1 MRRLCWIPN
10 WCRPRR
16 KCAARYW
23 NASTPSGSG
32 KCTCRKIPWS
42 SRDPNRLCQPAVI
55 KHNRKEAMPEQ
66 TLVKWN
72 EETILE
78 HLKKIAKEQLNLT
91 PEQIEKI
98 GPNVSLVEA
107 LQLDSLAQV
116 VLVTTI
122 EQDFGCA
129 FGLDQWQQ
137 LETVQDLV
145 KMIAG
150 RVCEQEPQA

>member
-1 MRRLCWIPN
+1 
-10 WCRPRR
+10 
-16 KCAARYW
+16 
-23 NASTPSGSG
+23 
-32 KCTCRKIPWS
+32 
-42 SRDPNRLCQPAVI
+42 
-55 KHNRKEAMPEQ
+55 MPEQ

-78 HLKKIAKEQLNLT
+78 HLKTIAKEQLNLT
-91 PEQIEKI
+91 PEQIQAI
-98 GPNVSLVEA
+98 GPSVSLVDA

-150 RVCEQEPQA
+150 RVCSIWRTARVGARASWRPPRKPLFIRTRTYCAARRRPPRLCRREGCSAAIG

>member
-1 MRRLCWIPN
+1 MAEP
-10 WCRPRR
+10 
-16 KCAARYW
+16 
-23 NASTPSGSG
+23 
-32 KCTCRKIPWS
+32 
-42 SRDPNRLCQPAVI
+42 
-55 KHNRKEAMPEQ
+55 

-72 EETILE
+72 EETILQ
-78 HLKKIAKEQLNLT
+78 HLKKIAREQLNLT
-91 PEQIEKI
+91 PEQIDAI
-98 GPNVSLVEA
+98 GPSVSLMDA

-145 KMIAG
+145 KMIG
-150 RVCEQEPQA
+150 SRVCEQEPQA